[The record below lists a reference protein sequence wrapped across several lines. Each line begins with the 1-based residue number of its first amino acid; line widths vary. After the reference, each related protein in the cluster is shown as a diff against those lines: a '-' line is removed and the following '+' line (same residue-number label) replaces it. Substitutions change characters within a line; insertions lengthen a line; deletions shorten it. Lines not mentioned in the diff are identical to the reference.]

1 MNNNVLIDKKY
12 FLRHLNNYNNL
23 LDVNVMFLFLNH

>member
-1 MNNNVLIDKKY
+1 MNNNVLIDKKN

-23 LDVNVMFLFLNH
+23 MVLKQNGIIKF